1 MGNKRKTLLIAMIA
15 LLACV
20 TLLVAAC
27 NKDGNETPPG
37 GDAGYDGPYAIRLT
51 AIGSTTIKAG
61 QTVQL
66 RSSVTGTTN
75 KDVVYTSSDASIASV
90 DDKGLVTGLK
100 AGKVSIT
107 AALVIEPA
115 CKTSITITVE
125 EAVAP
130 SAISISEADAVQWAG
145 QTLQLDADVTPE
157 DAYAIIDWS
166 SDNDDV
172 ASVDENGLVTFKTEG
187 TVTVTAA
194 SAMNSA
200 VSDSVTFTVKRG
212 FFRNDLGSP
221 YWDISAQADDDNPR
235 VSLEIDADKAGYHS
249 LYVANVSGT
258 RYYAEGYFEIKE
270 QVTAWAWQGIGI
282 GSGLSDTSTRYGLFS
297 PRVEGQGND
306 WNKFIVKDLPNETWP
321 AITTRSQIWGENG
334 LNDVNWQ
341 TGKVKF
347 GLLRDEN
354 KYYYL
359 VNDRLMYVDEST
371 VYEDIA
377 TMPIFVA
384 VDVKADI
391 TGYSVITDDAEL
403 DRMLAQPEFQQKL
416 YASNDEIVEIS
427 EDGVYT
433 FKTDSVQSKDNK
445 AKSIGDNAKL
455 VGDFEVEFDIESMQT
470 NAAHNTAF
478 TGLSVNFSRYESA
491 DTVET
496 FIFGTSANQ
505 SGATGVA
512 GMYSWNYQK
521 SFDDPAAPYYWLE
534 STSAVGNPGGKHHIK
549 VTRTI
554 ENNIATFKMFI
565 DGNEVVF
572 DKANNQWAE
581 MTSKYT
587 GAYVL
592 WIAGEYASGQISNLQ
607 IKSGL

>member
-1 MGNKRKTLLIAMIA
+1 MGNKRKALAIAVIA
-15 LLACV
+15 LLVCTTV
-20 TLLVAAC
+20 LFAAC
-27 NKDGNETPPG
+27 NNETPTAPG
-37 GDAGYDGPYAIRLT
+37 GGSDYDGPYSVRLT
-51 AIGSTTIKAG
+51 AIGSTDIKAG

-75 KDVVYTSSDASIASV
+75 KDVTYTSDDPTVATV
-90 DDKGLVTGLK
+90 DDRGLVTGLK
-100 AGKVSIT
+100 AGKVTIT
-107 AALVIEPA
+107 AALVIEPK
-115 CKTSITITVE
+115 CKATIGINVAD
-125 EAVAP
+125 AVAP
-130 SAISISEADAVQWAG
+130 TSVTIDAADAVQWVG
-145 QTLQLDADVTPE
+145 QTLQLTATVEPE
-157 DAYAIIDWS
+157 DAYAIVNWS
-166 SDNDDV
+166 SGNEEV
-172 ASVDENGLVTFKTEG
+172 ATVDADGLVTFVGEG
-187 TVTVTAA
+187 EVDITAV
-194 SAMNSA
+194 SAMDGKIGNTIA
-200 VSDSVTFTVKRG
+200 FVVKKG

-221 YWDISAQADDDNPR
+221 YWDISAQADDENPR
-235 VSLEIDADKAGYHS
+235 VSLEIDESKAGYHS
-249 LYVANVSGT
+249 LYLSNVSGT

-334 LNDVNWQ
+334 LNDVDWQ
-341 TGKVKF
+341 NGKVKF

-354 KYYYL
+354 RYYYL
-359 VNDRLMYVDEST
+359 VNDVLMYVDEST
-371 VYEDIA
+371 VYEDIP

-384 VDVKADI
+384 VDVNVEVTD
-391 TGYSVITDDAEL
+391 YSVVTDDAQL
-403 DRMLAQPEFQQKL
+403 DNMLKEARFSQLL
-416 YASNDEIVEIS
+416 YASDSEIVDI

-433 FKTDSVQSKDNK
+433 FKTNSVQSKDNK
-445 AKSIGDNAKL
+445 AKSIGDTAKL
-455 VGDFEVEFDIESMQT
+455 VGNFEVDFDIESMQT
-470 NAAHNTAF
+470 NAAHNAAF
-478 TGLSVNFSRYESA
+478 TGLSVNFSRYEAA

-521 SFDDPAAPYYWLE
+521 SFDDPAAHYYWLE
-534 STSAVGNPGGKHHIK
+534 STAAVDNPGGKHHIK

-554 ENNIATFKMFI
+554 ENNIATFRMYI

-572 DKANNQWAE
+572 DKLNNQWAE